1 MNKQVNAE
9 QHLESNAWKG
19 LLAGIVGGFAASVV
33 MNLYQKSIC
42 KYITGDIRSH
52 GAQSLQK
59 GSPDH
64 GAGKMLK
71 EKGKENSEDDA
82 AERLTNVASVGL
94 FDHELTAR
102 EKEIGGTLFH
112 YGYGISMGAVYGVAA
127 EISDKATI
135 GAGMP
140 YGFLIWLVADEG
152 VVPLLG
158 LSKSAEDYPFSVHVG
173 ACSSHIV
180 YGLTTELVR
189 NAVRKQLR

>member
-1 MNKQVNAE
+1 MESRNDTE
-9 QHLESNAWKG
+9 HLESNPWKG
-19 LLAGIVGGFAASVV
+19 LFAGVVGGLVGSLA
-33 MNLYQKSIC
+33 MNLYQESIS
-42 KYITGDIRSH
+42 KFISGEKRSH

-64 GAGKMLK
+64 GAGKMLR

-82 AERLTNVASVGL
+82 AERLTSAVSVGL
-94 FDHELTAR
+94 FDQELTQR

-158 LSKSAEDYPFSVHVG
+158 LSKSADDYPLSVHAG
-173 ACSSHIV
+173 AVSSHIV

-189 NAVRKQLR
+189 NAVRKALK